1 VQSHKHAFVVG
12 QHTLTLE
19 TGAIARQA
27 NASVIAQM
35 GETIVM
41 ANVTN
46 LANSEPKDFFPLAVH
61 NLEPFYAAGKLPGGY
76 IKRETK
82 PSEREVLISRLID
95 RSIRP
100 LFPKGFCDE
109 VNVFTKTMSYDPSVD
124 PDIISILAAS
134 AALTLSDLPFMGPI
148 GAVRVGLINNEF
160 ILNPS
165 QEAQRNSQ
173 LDLVVAGSHDAIIM
187 VEAGAKGISED
198 LMLDAIDFA
207 HQHIRSICQ
216 DINEFQK
223 LAGKPK
229 IKFVPEDHS
238 KISQDIESKFG
249 AQILEAFQILDKT
262 ERKQKIS
269 DLAINIKETFA
280 NFQLP
285 DLTITD
291 IIDQAQKKIIRSFML
306 NQGKRIDGRDFNE
319 VRPITIRT
327 NTLPRAHG
335 DSIFTRGQ
343 TQAYVILTLG
353 SERDAQSLD
362 QLIGEEKQRFM
373 LHYNFPPYCVGEVG
387 MLGSPKRREI
397 GHGRLARRALE
408 AVMPSEEQFPYVV
421 RLISEITESNGS
433 SSMASICG
441 GTLAMMAGGVPI
453 TAPVAGIAMGLVK
466 VDHQYKILS
475 DISGDEDHFGH
486 MDFKVAGTESMITA
500 LQMDIKING
509 LTRDILKNAL
519 DQAKEGR
526 LHILKAMLNHL
537 PQTNTD
543 ISRYAPRVMTF
554 NINPDKI
561 REVIG
566 KGGATIREITEK
578 YNVSIDINDNGV
590 VKINSVDFSK
600 GEAAKNHI
608 QELTADLA
616 VGQVYEGKI
625 IKMMD
630 FGAVV
635 SLLPG
640 KDGFLHISQIANERI
655 ENIHDVLSE
664 GQLITVKI
672 VEVDRQNRVKVS
684 MKDT

>member
-1 VQSHKHAFVVG
+1 
-12 QHTLTLE
+12 
-19 TGAIARQA
+19 
-27 NASVIAQM
+27 
-35 GETIVM
+35 
-41 ANVTN
+41 
-46 LANSEPKDFFPLAVH
+46 
-61 NLEPFYAAGKLPGGY
+61 
-76 IKRETK
+76 
-82 PSEREVLISRLID
+82 
-95 RSIRP
+95 
-100 LFPKGFCDE
+100 
-109 VNVFTKTMSYDPSVD
+109 
-124 PDIISILAAS
+124 
-134 AALTLSDLPFMGPI
+134 
-148 GAVRVGLINNEF
+148 
-160 ILNPS
+160 
-165 QEAQRNSQ
+165 
-173 LDLVVAGSHDAIIM
+173 
-187 VEAGAKGISED
+187 
-198 LMLDAIDFA
+198 
-207 HQHIRSICQ
+207 
-216 DINEFQK
+216 
-223 LAGKPK
+223 
-229 IKFVPEDHS
+229 
-238 KISQDIESKFG
+238 
-249 AQILEAFQILDKT
+249 
-262 ERKQKIS
+262 
-269 DLAINIKETFA
+269 
-280 NFQLP
+280 
-285 DLTITD
+285 
-291 IIDQAQKKIIRSFML
+291 
-306 NQGKRIDGRDFNE
+306 
-319 VRPITIRT
+319 
-327 NTLPRAHG
+327 
-335 DSIFTRGQ
+335 
-343 TQAYVILTLG
+343 
-353 SERDAQSLD
+353 
-362 QLIGEEKQRFM
+362 
-373 LHYNFPPYCVGEVG
+373 
-387 MLGSPKRREI
+387 
-397 GHGRLARRALE
+397 
-408 AVMPSEEQFPYVV
+408 MPSEEQFPYVV

>member
-1 VQSHKHAFVVG
+1 
-12 QHTLTLE
+12 
-19 TGAIARQA
+19 
-27 NASVIAQM
+27 
-35 GETIVM
+35 
-41 ANVTN
+41 
-46 LANSEPKDFFPLAVH
+46 
-61 NLEPFYAAGKLPGGY
+61 
-76 IKRETK
+76 
-82 PSEREVLISRLID
+82 
-95 RSIRP
+95 
-100 LFPKGFCDE
+100 
-109 VNVFTKTMSYDPSVD
+109 
-124 PDIISILAAS
+124 
-134 AALTLSDLPFMGPI
+134 
-148 GAVRVGLINNEF
+148 
-160 ILNPS
+160 
-165 QEAQRNSQ
+165 
-173 LDLVVAGSHDAIIM
+173 
-187 VEAGAKGISED
+187 
-198 LMLDAIDFA
+198 
-207 HQHIRSICQ
+207 
-216 DINEFQK
+216 
-223 LAGKPK
+223 
-229 IKFVPEDHS
+229 
-238 KISQDIESKFG
+238 
-249 AQILEAFQILDKT
+249 
-262 ERKQKIS
+262 
-269 DLAINIKETFA
+269 
-280 NFQLP
+280 
-285 DLTITD
+285 
-291 IIDQAQKKIIRSFML
+291 
-306 NQGKRIDGRDFNE
+306 
-319 VRPITIRT
+319 
-327 NTLPRAHG
+327 
-335 DSIFTRGQ
+335 
-343 TQAYVILTLG
+343 
-353 SERDAQSLD
+353 
-362 QLIGEEKQRFM
+362 
-373 LHYNFPPYCVGEVG
+373 
-387 MLGSPKRREI
+387 
-397 GHGRLARRALE
+397 
-408 AVMPSEEQFPYVV
+408 
-421 RLISEITESNGS
+421 
-433 SSMASICG
+433 
-441 GTLAMMAGGVPI
+441 
-453 TAPVAGIAMGLVK
+453 MGLVK